1 MWLMVGLQ
9 VSPVHT
15 CLRLFRIISD
25 HLRII
30 SVCMILS
37 YFHMIFRSVAFLLYQ
52 ALSAFARRRQD
63 LERQSVRM
71 RGEAWR
77 LCKDDSPLMELWGA
91 LEMVIGRR

>member
-1 MWLMVGLQ
+1 
-9 VSPVHT
+9 
-15 CLRLFRIISD
+15 
-25 HLRII
+25 
-30 SVCMILS
+30 MILS

-77 LCKDDSPLMELWGA
+77 PGGSVKMTRPLRVINGVTELWGA
-91 LEMVIGRR
+91 LEMVIGPI

>member
-1 MWLMVGLQ
+1 
-9 VSPVHT
+9 
-15 CLRLFRIISD
+15 
-25 HLRII
+25 
-30 SVCMILS
+30 MILS

-77 LCKDDSPLMELWGA
+77 PGGSVKMTRPLR
-91 LEMVIGRR
+91 VINGVMGGPRNGYRAHISCLING